1 MTAPQPDHGP
11 AEHPLPPPGCPAPI
25 APTAPH
31 GTMRLYGDSAETD
44 PMGPF
49 AELRKQYGGVAPV
62 LLPGDIEA
70 WLVLG
75 HRENLDVSR
84 RYTQFSR
91 DSRIWHGWESGRI
104 APDSP
109 LLPMIGW
116 RPDCVSADGVDHQRL
131 RGAVTDS
138 LSRFDQRGIRRHITR
153 FTHRLVDG
161 FCQDGQADVVG
172 QFAEHLPMLVLTHL
186 LGMPDEYGP
195 RLVAA
200 SRDLIKGTST
210 ALASNEYVLETLRHL
225 VEQKRARPGHDFAS
239 ALIAH
244 PANLTDDEVQH
255 HLRLVLLAGYETTTN
270 LIVNTVRMVVTDPRF
285 RGSIAGGQL
294 TLPEAVE
301 QMLWDEPPLMVCPA
315 RWATG
320 DAPLAGSDIRA
331 GDMLLLGLAAGNMDP
346 AVRPDPSAP
355 VHHNRSHLAFSGGPH
370 ECPGQDVGRAI
381 TETGIDILLARLP
394 DIRLSV
400 PADRLS
406 WRASPWSRHLESLPV
421 AFTPARPK
429 SSSVTTTSS
438 FPSVASAAAPAPAAS
453 PVQAALPAPMPSSAE
468 LPALAPQPAPVPAQV
483 RAPRQSRWESLKRL
497 VRGR

>member
-1 MTAPQPDHGP
+1 MTAPDPDHGP
-11 AEHPLPPPGCPAPI
+11 AEHQSPPPGCPAHI
-25 APTAPH
+25 APTGPD
-31 GTMRLYGDSAETD
+31 GTMRLYSESAQTD
-44 PMGPF
+44 PMGLYE
-49 AELRKQYGGVAPV
+49 ELRKQYGAVAPV
-62 LLPGDIEA
+62 LLPGDISA

-116 RPDCVSADGVDHQRL
+116 RPDCVSADGIEHQRL

-153 FTHRLVDG
+153 FTHRLVDD
-161 FCQDGQADVVG
+161 FCQDGHADVVS

-200 SRDLIKGTST
+200 SRDLIKGTAT
-210 ALASNEYVLETLRHL
+210 ALASNEYVLETLRTL
-225 VEQKRARPGHDFAS
+225 VEQKRANPGHDFAS

-244 PANLTDDEVQH
+244 EANLTDDEVQH

-270 LIVNTVRMVVTDPRF
+270 LIVNTIRMVVTDPRF

-294 TLPEAVE
+294 TLSEAVE
-301 QMLWDEPPLMVCPA
+301 QMLWDEPPLMVCPG

-320 DAPLAGSDIRA
+320 DAQLAGQEIRA

-346 AVRPDPSAP
+346 AVRPDPQAP

-370 ECPGQDVGRAI
+370 ECPGQDVGRAV

-394 DIRLSV
+394 DIRLAV
-400 PADRLS
+400 PADQLS
-406 WRASPWSRHLESLPV
+406 WRSSPWSRHLESLPV
-421 AFTPARPK
+421 AFTPAKSK
-429 SSSVTTTSS
+429 SSSVTATS
-438 FPSVASAAAPAPAAS
+438 PLPPQASSAAPAAS
-453 PVQAALPAPMPSSAE
+453 PAPVTGTPARSAE
-468 LPALAPQPAPVPAQV
+468 LPALAPQPVPVATPSV
-483 RAPRQSRWESLKRL
+483 PKQSRWELLKRL
-497 VRGR
+497 VRGT